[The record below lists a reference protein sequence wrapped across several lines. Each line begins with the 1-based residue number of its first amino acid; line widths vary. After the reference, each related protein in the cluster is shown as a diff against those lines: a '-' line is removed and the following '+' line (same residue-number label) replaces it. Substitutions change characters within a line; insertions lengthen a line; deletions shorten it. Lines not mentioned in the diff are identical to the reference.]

1 MTDSRL
7 ETLLAQGPP
16 GGDDATGLAT
26 RARGRQRARR
36 RTTGLTVAAVAL
48 AVAAVPVTAAV
59 VDDDQGLSILRP
71 DPQVLQTEPAVDP
84 RTRTE
89 TWHRLSLEVPADWDH
104 HGGADWCVA
113 TREPGF
119 GVDRPEGVTAAIGC
133 TPGQAYGVTF
143 GDGSAIRWVYDSGH
157 VWQYRWKSESES
169 ESESEDQVKVYPE
182 DSWLGLVQDGD
193 DYALVV
199 TRSEALTRR
208 IVESADVVRRRRRQ
222 RVCRARRRGLRPGL
236 RRPLE
241 CVPVRRGRPAGP
253 ERAADGGADG
263 GVLAGCAV
271 SAPVCRHRRVSCSGR
286 AIRAGGGRERGRS
299 RQRLDRVRG
308 HLLPEERRLPVG
320 HERGAHPGHPLLGP
334 QPRLVRVGR
343 RRRTAARPAPAND
356 RGVCLRSAPGRT
368 LRHTPR

>member
-71 DPQVLQTEPAVDP
+71 EPQVLQTEPAVDP

-143 GDGSAIRWVYDSGH
+143 GDGSAIRWVYESGH
-157 VWQYRWKSESES
+157 VWQYRWESESES

-208 IVESADVVRRRRRQ
+208 IVESADVVDGVDANGCAVRNGEDSAQGSGDRWSVCRYDAADRLVQ
-222 RVCRARRRGLRPGL
+222 SELLTVAQTEAFSKAVQSAPPFAVIGGCRARAEP
-236 RRPLE
+236 
-241 CVPVRRGRPAGP
+241 
-253 ERAADGGADG
+253 
-263 GVLAGCAV
+263 
-271 SAPVCRHRRVSCSGR
+271 SGR
-286 AIRAGGGRERGRS
+286 VVAGSGGDLGSVSIVFEDTCF
-299 RQRLDRVRG
+299 QRNGVFLSGTSGALTRDILYWALSPGWSGSVG
-308 HLLPEERRLPVG
+308 AGVPLPD
-320 HERGAHPGHPLLGP
+320 
-334 QPRLVRVGR
+334 Q
-343 RRRTAARPAPAND
+343 
-356 RGVCLRSAPGRT
+356 LRK
-368 LRHTPR
+368 